1 MTYQPGRF
9 SGCRFCHGDGCAAC
23 DGEYTRSLN
32 PPPPEPPLRLE
43 PVSQEELERMYRN
56 YEQNAALDDLYGLR
70 GR

>member
-9 SGCRFCHGDGCAAC
+9 SECRFCHGDGCAAC

-43 PVSQEELERMYRN
+43 PVSPEELEQMYRN
-56 YEQNAALDDLYGLR
+56 Y
-70 GR
+70 